1 MDSLKFYHE
10 DLKKIFGENT
20 KYIELNDIRFLD
32 KKAQIKVVSQIE
44 GDLEEFNTITLES
57 YLEMLDKY
65 YNADKL
71 KYKNEVSIKTLNFS
85 TMIRNALSRAGI
97 SYVCQLEN
105 LTEKQLKKVEN
116 IGEKAM
122 SDIKME
128 LKRIGKKLKEESY
141 CPHVKEIKQYF
152 DKNNKKIKDC
162 NYLICEEK
170 VCQALRCDDGTLLYE
185 ILILKKNGKLD
196 LKDDFY
202 YPDAYEFE
210 EIEIIDKEKAIELL
224 TKI

>member
-1 MDSLKFYHE
+1 MDSLKFYNE

-20 KYIELNDIRFLD
+20 KYIELNDMRFLD
-32 KKAQIKVVSQIE
+32 KNAQIKVVSKIE

-57 YLEMLDKY
+57 YLKILDKY

-71 KYKNEVSIKTLNFS
+71 KYKNEISIKTLNFS

-141 CPHVKEIKQYF
+141 YPDVKEIEQIGITVKDNVKKKQ
-152 DKNNKKIKDC
+152 
-162 NYLICEEK
+162 
-170 VCQALRCDDGTLLYE
+170 
-185 ILILKKNGKLD
+185 
-196 LKDDFY
+196 
-202 YPDAYEFE
+202 
-210 EIEIIDKEKAIELL
+210 
-224 TKI
+224 

>member
-20 KYIELNDIRFLD
+20 KYVELNDIRFLD

-97 SYVCQLEN
+97 SYVRQLEN

-141 CPHVKEIKQYF
+141 YPHIKEIEQIGITVK
-152 DKNNKKIKDC
+152 DNVNKK
-162 NYLICEEK
+162 
-170 VCQALRCDDGTLLYE
+170 Q
-185 ILILKKNGKLD
+185 
-196 LKDDFY
+196 
-202 YPDAYEFE
+202 
-210 EIEIIDKEKAIELL
+210 
-224 TKI
+224 